1 MVVVIQL
8 LVEDKMVVVEV
19 EKEGQISKTEME
31 FKQLLPHP
39 LQEMQFLQTVGLMVQ
54 VMVVV
59 VHNL

>member
-1 MVVVIQL
+1 MVVVTQL

-39 LQEMQFLQTVGLMVQ
+39 LQEMQFLQTVGLMDR

-59 VHNL
+59 VHHL